1 MAGQI
6 RMSPETM
13 RTRATQ
19 TDKQAQTVQEVIS
32 TMDKLLATLKGE
44 WEGDAVKGY
53 EDRYNKIKPAFKN
66 AKELLDERTTSE
78 LQRKSW
84 KTPTRASQASSE
96 SNFQTHGDSS
106 RMLFAYMR
114 RSAAVEMYIFPTPIF
129 LNIQ

>member
-44 WEGDAVKGY
+44 WEGDAV
-53 EDRYNKIKPAFKN
+53 
-66 AKELLDERTTSE
+66 
-78 LQRKSW
+78 
-84 KTPTRASQASSE
+84 
-96 SNFQTHGDSS
+96 
-106 RMLFAYMR
+106 
-114 RSAAVEMYIFPTPIF
+114 
-129 LNIQ
+129 

>member
-13 RTRATQ
+13 RTRAT
-19 TDKQAQTVQEVIS
+19 QTVQEVIS

-66 AKELLDERTTSE
+66 AKELLDEIANNLRATAKIVEDTD
-78 LQRKSW
+78 KSI
-84 KTPTRASQASSE
+84 ASQ
-96 SNFQTHGDSS
+96 F
-106 RMLFAYMR
+106 RK
-114 RSAAVEMYIFPTPIF
+114 
-129 LNIQ
+129 